1 MSTSLQVNSNFTAS
15 LEPLAN
21 LTDEEHARLYSEI
34 SHLQSRVTV
43 LASSIRDEA
52 LRLAVGKVLSDLV
65 FLLDY
70 LDLVKARPRTSGTI
84 KEVLSLLN
92 AIRGEAAAL
101 VTFIE
106 NHALQL
112 PGLNEPLNEILDST
126 AYAIKHEVRRIFEG
140 ELAQL
145 QLDQSHQEVHGSLDY
160 AQGVLTNCFQQC
172 MINLARIFDDSLTE
186 ARLFK
191 DWQIRRERSLILCR
205 DLTGLIQLVKASEV
219 ELVDTLPDHLSS
231 FREGSMQCLM
241 HKDWREFEVLSD
253 QVISAIS
260 NGEEAHDLVHQLR
273 CYLETLLGHVKARAV
288 LSDLSFE
295 SFCFQ
300 EEVGVS

>member
-1 MSTSLQVNSNFTAS
+1 MSTLLQLNSCFTDT
-15 LEPLAN
+15 LEPLSN

-43 LASSIRDEA
+43 LADSIRDDA

-70 LDLVKARPRTSGTI
+70 LDLVKARPRTAGTI

-101 VTFIE
+101 VFFIE

-112 PGLNEPLNEILDST
+112 QGLDEPLNEILDST
-126 AYAIKHEVRRIFEG
+126 AYAIKHEVRRIFDG

-145 QLDQSHQEVHGSLDY
+145 ELGQTHQEVHGALDY

-172 MINLARIFDDSLTE
+172 MINLARMFDDSLTE

-205 DLTGLIQLVKASEV
+205 DLTALIQLVKASEI
-219 ELVDTLPDHLSS
+219 ELLDSLPDQLSS

-241 HKDWREFEVLSD
+241 HKDWREYEILSD
-253 QVISAIS
+253 RVISAIR
-260 NGEEAHDLVHQLR
+260 NGEKASDLVHQLR

-295 SFCFQ
+295 SFFH